1 MFGNPFCLVFLSVV
15 FSHALLGPHEHAAV
29 LVASL
34 SGVGHDAGSLGNTNR
49 YASNLQKKSCI
60 FFSQFFYSKGPYHI
74 CLFSIYSSSLLST
87 IKYFM
92 AMTDLFVS
100 WVLVAEDE
108 LPLALVHDVAVFAS
122 PSWIHLLRANIF
134 RV

>member
-1 MFGNPFCLVFLSVV
+1 MLI
-15 FSHALLGPHEHAAV
+15 
-29 LVASL
+29 
-34 SGVGHDAGSLGNTNR
+34 
-49 YASNLQKKSCI
+49 LQI
-60 FFSQFFYSKGPYHI
+60 
-74 CLFSIYSSSLLST
+74 LSLL
-87 IKYFM
+87 